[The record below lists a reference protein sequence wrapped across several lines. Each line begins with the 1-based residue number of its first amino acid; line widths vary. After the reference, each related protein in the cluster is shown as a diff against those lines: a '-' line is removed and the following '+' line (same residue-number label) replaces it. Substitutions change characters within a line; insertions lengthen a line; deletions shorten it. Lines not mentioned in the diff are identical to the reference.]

1 MCVSRLTTTIFTGLK
16 ILHCQHTLVSSL
28 PVGLHDLSL
37 LEELHAHH
45 CRLQTIDGRL
55 GLLPHLHVM
64 NCSSNPI
71 WSPPSES
78 LDLTTADLKRVLS
91 GLVLTQ
97 QPHAVCSHIMSAT
110 TPRDPFACNSKT
122 LVFRYRNR
130 KCQLLGVA
138 WDAAAGRMVATVK
151 DVGTGQVGIWNNC

>member
-1 MCVSRLTTTIFTGLK
+1 MCVSHLTTTIFTGLK

-28 PVGLHDLSL
+28 PVGLHELSL

-55 GLLPHLHVM
+55 GLLPHLHVI
-64 NCSSNPI
+64 NCTSNPI

-78 LDLTTADLKRVLS
+78 LDLSTADLKRVLS

-97 QPHAVCSHIMSAT
+97 QPHAVSSHIMLVHMT
-110 TPRDPFACNSKT
+110 RVTPKKITP
-122 LVFRYRNR
+122 LFRYRNR

-138 WDAAAGRMVATVK
+138 WDVVAGRMVARVK
-151 DVGTGQVGIWNNC
+151 DVGTGQVGIRDD

>member
-1 MCVSRLTTTIFTGLK
+1 MCLSRLTTTIFTGLK

-28 PVGLHDLSL
+28 PVGLHELSL

-55 GLLPHLHVM
+55 GLLPHLHVI
-64 NCSSNPI
+64 NCTSNPI

-78 LDLTTADLKRVLS
+78 LDLSTADLKRVLS

-97 QPHAVCSHIMSAT
+97 QPHAVSSHIMSVSAPHDSCDYKKVYST
-110 TPRDPFACNSKT
+110 FQVPKPKVPAVRGCVGCCCRPHGGHGEGC
-122 LVFRYRNR
+122 RH
-130 KCQLLGVA
+130 G
-138 WDAAAGRMVATVK
+138 AGG
-151 DVGTGQVGIWNNC
+151 DSE